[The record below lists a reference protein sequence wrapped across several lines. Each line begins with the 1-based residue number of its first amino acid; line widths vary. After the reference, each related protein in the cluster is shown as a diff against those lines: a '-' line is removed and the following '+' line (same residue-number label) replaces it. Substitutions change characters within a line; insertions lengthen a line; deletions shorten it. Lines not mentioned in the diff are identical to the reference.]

1 MARHYIYDQGFSEA
15 RPRPLGIESLRD
27 LGSQRL
33 LNELGIGAGGGRAG
47 PDRWIVVGDHDWSQR
62 GGQFQHG
69 CASDGRRHGG
79 VDQNIGLRHPLKS
92 RIVLCNADK

>member
-15 RPRPLGIESLRD
+15 RARLAGIESLRD
-27 LGSQRL
+27 PGSQRL

-47 PDRWIVVGDHDWSQR
+47 PDRWIVVGDHDWSQL

-69 CASDGRRHGG
+69 RPSADGVTAALTRTSACG
-79 VDQNIGLRHPLKS
+79 IL
-92 RIVLCNADK
+92 